1 MVKSTTLSDP
11 ILSPSAEFLANP
23 YPTLAR
29 LRQEAPVYWSEKGN
43 YWLLTRYGDVHEVVS
58 DRQFEKG
65 VMKFKNTDL
74 FVKLFP
80 VGDLL
85 EFREHSML
93 LQNPPDH
100 TRLRGLVNKAFT
112 PSMVAGLKPR
122 IEAITNELLEGILS
136 KSAKSKEFDLIAEM
150 AYPLPATV
158 IAEMLGI
165 PTSDREKFKVWSH
178 NITAALDPNPQPNLL
193 NIAKVAGA
201 YKDLIAYLRPL
212 VADRRKERKNDLISA
227 LVAAEEDGN
236 HLSETELLAN
246 IVLLL
251 IAGHETTTN
260 LIGNGMLALL
270 RNPDQLEL
278 LKSKPDLMPT
288 AIDEFLRYD
297 SPVQMVR
304 RIAADNFQ
312 IGDTTIKSGQH
323 VVPLIGAAN
332 HDPDQFK
339 DPETLDITRED
350 NKHISFGHGIHHCL
364 GWSLAGAEGQIAISA
379 LLKTFPNI
387 KMKTQ
392 KIEVKLPFSLRG
404 VKQLHVTY

>member
-1 MVKSTTLSDP
+1 
-11 ILSPSAEFLANP
+11 
-23 YPTLAR
+23 
-29 LRQEAPVYWSEKGN
+29 
-43 YWLLTRYGDVHEVVS
+43 
-58 DRQFEKG
+58 
-65 VMKFKNTDL
+65 
-74 FVKLFP
+74 
-80 VGDLL
+80 
-85 EFREHSML
+85 
-93 LQNPPDH
+93 
-100 TRLRGLVNKAFT
+100 
-112 PSMVAGLKPR
+112 
-122 IEAITNELLEGILS
+122 
-136 KSAKSKEFDLIAEM
+136 
-150 AYPLPATV
+150 
-158 IAEMLGI
+158 
-165 PTSDREKFKVWSH
+165 
-178 NITAALDPNPQPNLL
+178 
-193 NIAKVAGA
+193 
-201 YKDLIAYLRPL
+201 
-212 VADRRKERKNDLISA
+212 
-227 LVAAEEDGN
+227 
-236 HLSETELLAN
+236 
-246 IVLLL
+246 L

-260 LIGNGMLALL
+260 LIGNGVLALL